1 LEKFTLTGVGRL
13 LGVSVQ
19 AIYRHVQSREELVY
33 LTAQFLSERF
43 PVPPDDG
50 EDWSKWA
57 YEYACATRN
66 IYEHAPGFAS
76 ALMGM
81 SFASSPRIP
90 SRWEMAQRVAERSG
104 FNPVMALWVNIAVHE
119 FVLAW
124 VARHERSPAQQ
135 ASNSGH
141 FKRGEDEFSEE
152 EAPMFKKALAASD
165 GTSDEIRFETT
176 LRAIVEGL
184 SRLREQA

>member
-1 LEKFTLTGVGRL
+1 LTGVGRL

-50 EDWSKWA
+50 DDWSKWA

-81 SFASSPRIP
+81 SFASSPKIP
-90 SRWEMAQRVAERSG
+90 SRWETAQRVAERSG

-124 VARHERSPAQQ
+124 VARHERSLSP
-135 ASNSGH
+135 SGDSGH
-141 FKRGEDEFSEE
+141 LKREEGKFLAE
-152 EAPMFKKALAASD
+152 EAPMLKKALAASD

-184 SRLREQA
+184 SSLREQA